1 MYSLDYVIIIYL
13 HSSTSGSCTGSS
25 GSSSSSSGGS
35 SGGGSNGS
43 GGSCGGCGSGR
54 LFLFQLAGVAADA
67 AVESGHDALVAAGA
81 GREDVA
87 HGAA

>member
-1 MYSLDYVIIIYL
+1 MDYLIIIYL
-13 HSSTSGSCTGSS
+13 HSSTSGRGSGS
-25 GSSSSSSGGS
+25 GGSSSSGGGS

-43 GGSCGGCGSGR
+43 CSSCGGSCGSGR
-54 LFLFQLAGVAADA
+54 LFLFQLAGVAANA

-81 GREDVA
+81 GRKDVA

>member
-1 MYSLDYVIIIYL
+1 MDYVINMYL
-13 HSSTSGSCTGSS
+13 HSSTSGRGSGS
-25 GSSSSSSGGS
+25 GGSSSSGGGS

-43 GGSCGGCGSGR
+43 CSSCGGSF
-54 LFLFQLAGVAADA
+54 FLFQLAGVAADA

-81 GREDVA
+81 GRKDVA